1 MKYFSHFLFK
11 FCIQKSPG
19 EGKGYTLQ
27 YSGLEN
33 SVDCTSHGVK
43 KIWTRLSNFHFHTL
57 LFDLGSNG
65 KKKIRDE
72 GNPKIL
78 SREYVM
84 FSHLFLSNNHLTSD
98 QNEH

>member
-1 MKYFSHFLFK
+1 M
-11 FCIQKSPG
+11 I
-19 EGKGYTLQ
+19 
-27 YSGLEN
+27 SGLGRPLEKGKATH
-33 SVDCTSHGVK
+33 SSILDWRIPWTVQPMGVT
-43 KIWTRLSNFHFHTL
+43 KIWTQLSNFHFHTL

-78 SREYVM
+78 LREYVM